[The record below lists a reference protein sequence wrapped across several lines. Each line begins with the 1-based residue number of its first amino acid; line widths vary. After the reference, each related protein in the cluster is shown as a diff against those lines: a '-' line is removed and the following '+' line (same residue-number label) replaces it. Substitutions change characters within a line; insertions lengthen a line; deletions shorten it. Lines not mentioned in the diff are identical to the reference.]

1 MSARAGVQVGSVGLV
16 VRRRALT
23 ALVAVLVICAGVLI
37 VSLTTGTLDYSL
49 ERVWA
54 ALTGNGT
61 RIEELVVVD
70 RRLSRVVSGA
80 LVGFLLGVSGA
91 LTQSVTRNPIAS
103 PDILGVTAGAGL
115 AAVFVVTR
123 PTEVGALTGEAPGD
137 LLAMAALVGGVLT
150 TVLILAL
157 SWRGGFDGL
166 RLILVGIGVNALALA
181 AISWMLT
188 RSSLDEAAVAT
199 RWLTGSMSGARLDNL
214 PLLVVV
220 AVGCALVCV
229 VLARDLASLR
239 LGRELSSTLGSPA
252 GRTEALSLVVA
263 VVAVSAATS
272 VAGPIGFVAF
282 VAPQA
287 ALRLFGT
294 AGPTPLAG
302 GLTGAAMLVCADL
315 VAQRLPVSL
324 PTGVITAVVGAPVL
338 LALIVPRIRRSHV

>member
-1 MSARAGVQVGSVGLV
+1 MSTRGGVQVGGLGMV
-16 VRRRALT
+16 VRRRSVSAS
-23 ALVAVLVICAGVLI
+23 AAMLVLASAVVVA
-37 VSLTTGTLDYSL
+37 SLTTGTLDVPLDRVVASL
-49 ERVWA
+49 S
-54 ALTGNGT
+54 GQGS
-61 RIEELVVVD
+61 RIEQLVIVD
-70 RRLSRVVSGA
+70 RRLGRVVAAA
-80 LVGFLLGVSGA
+80 LVGFLLGLAGA

-115 AAVFVVTR
+115 AAVVVVTR
-123 PTEVGALTGEAPGD
+123 PREVQALTEQASAG
-137 LLAMAALVGGVLT
+137 LLVPATLLGGAVTTLLVLG
-150 TVLILAL
+150 L

-181 AISWMLT
+181 GTSWLLT

-199 RWLTGSMSGARLDNL
+199 RWLTGSMEGARLDNL
-214 PLLVVV
+214 PVLLTVT
-220 AVGCALVCV
+220 AVCAAACL
-229 VLARDLASLR
+229 VLARDLAALR
-239 LGRELSSTLGSPA
+239 LGRELSSSLGSPPV
-252 GRTEALSLVVA
+252 RTEAVSLVIA
-263 VVAVSAATS
+263 VVAVSAATA

-315 VAQRLPVSL
+315 VAQRLPVAL

-338 LALIVPRIRRSHV
+338 MMLLLPRIRRSHV